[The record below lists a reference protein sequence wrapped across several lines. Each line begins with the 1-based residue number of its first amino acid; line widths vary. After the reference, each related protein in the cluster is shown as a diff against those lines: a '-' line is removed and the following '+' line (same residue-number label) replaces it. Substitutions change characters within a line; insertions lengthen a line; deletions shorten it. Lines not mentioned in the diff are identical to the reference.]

1 MKNFKKVSAFILA
14 SLFVLTMLTG
24 CAGKET
30 SENTDDSSDI
40 VLKLSDNLPDFNIHG
55 NYKEGETDI
64 ELDSGSEVLWA
75 YDGDDNAEYRFARA
89 YKWPVG
95 ELSLLDETKADAL
108 NFFPEQEPEVITC
121 NFWNEPD
128 DYEYTYYAG
137 IKDNN
142 LMVQVWTFMDGDYF
156 YQICVGY
163 DLVTYTVDGT
173 DISYS
178 IPKHMEETDPA
189 HDLVIKSFVDP
200 DFESDMS
207 EFPNVDIYL
216 NDEDYDYSPENIAKI
231 WKVEEVK
238 VEEHEFSTND
248 KATKLP
254 GYIISCDFTKD
265 GTNFVCREYA
275 IKFGDKYFAILF
287 TYKKDLD
294 FAEYIENSYRA
305 FLYTITEK

>member
-1 MKNFKKVSAFILA
+1 MRNLKKISALILTF
-14 SLFVLTMLTG
+14 LTVLTMLTG

-64 ELDSGSEVLWA
+64 ELDSGSEVLWP

-121 NFWNEPD
+121 NFWNEPN

-178 IPKHMEETDPA
+178 IPKYMEESESGYA
-189 HDLVIKSFVDP
+189 LKSFVDP

-207 EFPNVDIYL
+207 EFPNIDIYL
-216 NDEDYDYSPENIAKI
+216 NDGDYDYSPENIAES
-231 WKVEEVK
+231 WNVENVE
-238 VEEHEFSTND
+238 VEEHEFSSND
-248 KATKLP
+248 KNTKFP
-254 GYIISCDFTKD
+254 GYIISCEYTEDD
-265 GTNFVCREYA
+265 GTTLVFRHYA
-275 IKFGDKYFAILF
+275 IKFNDKYFAILF
-287 TYKKDLD
+287 TYKKNLEFTD
-294 FAEYIENSYRA
+294 YIENSYRA